1 MQTVRL
7 VPGNESPAATKA
19 LDALALAVAKGK
31 RTVLLVG
38 AGISTNA
45 GIPDFRSSGTGLY
58 SSGSSSSP
66 SPLPPT
72 TLKGPDLFSAS
83 VYSSPDTTSEHLRFI
98 AHFKRSLDD
107 IEQRCSSSSSAAST
121 SSPSG
126 TASTRPATATH
137 DFMRLLKKRGK
148 LQRVYTQNIDG
159 LEGVGTGLVPVALE
173 GITPS
178 ASLPEG
184 KGKGKPKIEGDYV
197 QLHGSVHAV
206 RCTSCA
212 FVRRWTEEDVKAFE
226 AGHVGACP
234 ECEGKAALRSARGQ
248 RTLTSLSRAYLRP
261 SIVLY
266 SEPPPL
272 SSSLTIGSLSLSDL
286 SSSPGPDVMLVM
298 GTSLRIPGFKKLV
311 KEFSKSV
318 GSRGGVRVLVNREEI
333 GGRSEWKGVFD
344 YEIIADTDSFV
355 TRLIEGWKR
364 LRPHDWTGRQTTLG
378 EVFGPAA
385 NVKKGVLTDATQT
398 LPRHFLTPNSLSD
411 SDKTPSHLFS
421 FQLDVSADEEFVKN
435 AIEQLAPP
443 HALQLEAYDSY
454 FPPRCLRLLRSGPST
469 CYASCVDKEDG
480 VRFSSRWGGKREGES
495 DEGARRCERVRG
507 GRIRGGDLAHL
518 DFAHE
523 EEKNHSG
530 EVRDAAYYAFT
541 GEGGA
546 EEGGDYLA

>member
-1 MQTVRL
+1 MGGASGRACLITRVRSFSLTRPRL
-7 VPGNESPAATKA
+7 VTDG
-19 LDALALAVAKGK
+19 
-31 RTVLLVG
+31 
-38 AGISTNA
+38 
-45 GIPDFRSSGTGLY
+45 
-58 SSGSSSSP
+58 
-66 SPLPPT
+66 
-72 TLKGPDLFSAS
+72 
-83 VYSSPDTTSEHLRFI
+83 
-98 AHFKRSLDD
+98 
-107 IEQRCSSSSSAAST
+107 RC
-121 SSPSG
+121 
-126 TASTRPATATH
+126 
-137 DFMRLLKKRGK
+137 
-148 LQRVYTQNIDG
+148 
-159 LEGVGTGLVPVALE
+159 
-173 GITPS
+173 
-178 ASLPEG
+178 
-184 KGKGKPKIEGDYV
+184 
-197 QLHGSVHAV
+197 
-206 RCTSCA
+206 
-212 FVRRWTEEDVKAFE
+212 
-226 AGHVGACP
+226 
-234 ECEGKAALRSARGQ
+234 
-248 RTLTSLSRAYLRP
+248 
-261 SIVLY
+261 
-266 SEPPPL
+266 
-272 SSSLTIGSLSLSDL
+272 
-286 SSSPGPDVMLVM
+286 
-298 GTSLRIPGFKKLV
+298 
-311 KEFSKSV
+311 
-318 GSRGGVRVLVNREEI
+318 VRVV
-333 GGRSEWKGVFD
+333 
-344 YEIIADTDSFV
+344 IADTDSFV

-385 NVKKGVLTDATQT
+385 NVKKGVLTGTSPLAFPTALRGTDGVRVMRRIGQETPTSCSSRTQLAPHSPLRSSYYPSLHHRARSDATQT